1 VKKCLWMMVLC
12 LVLTIAC
19 GGEGFA
25 QAKKELTISSTSYL
39 SGTPKVTQV
48 DPDRSIGQVDLL
60 GWKVV
65 ESGDAPFHGA
75 QMHVLG
81 VLYNSKGYIGFR
93 GYGTWIDKD
102 GDKLIWELLD
112 RPPGASSS
120 PARLIAGT
128 GKYMGWQG
136 TMEYTT
142 TPVSKPYPQ
151 GTVRLITRDVIKIV
165 ISE

>member
-1 VKKCLWMMVLC
+1 MKKCLWI
-12 LVLTIAC
+12 LVLSLVLAMVC
-19 GGEGFA
+19 GGESFA
-25 QAKKELTISSTSYL
+25 QGKKEMTISSTSYL

-81 VLYNSKGYIGFR
+81 VLYNSKGYTGFR

-142 TPVSKPYPQ
+142 MPVSKPYPQ
-151 GTVRLITRDVIKIV
+151 GTVRLITRDLIKIAV
-165 ISE
+165 PQ